1 MRVGIFD
8 FMDCAHL
15 VRTLD
20 KCEVPHGHTY
30 KVEVVVEG
38 ELKGG
43 MVIDFKDLRAK
54 AKQAMGAYDHKD
66 LSLIFDT
73 PSCENICLALFRDL
87 QPNLPGLRTVRLWEG
102 HNKWAEANA
111 DDEDL
116 STQIAALRPADMA
129 KP

>member
-38 ELKGG
+38 ELKNG
-43 MVIDFKDLRAK
+43 MVMDFKALRASAK
-54 AKQAMGAYDHKD
+54 AAMGAYDHKD
-66 LSLIFDT
+66 LSQIFEV

-87 QPNLPGLRTVRLWEG
+87 RRDLPGLTTVRLWEG
-102 HNKWAEANA
+102 HNKWAESNA
-111 DDEDL
+111 SDVSLDA
-116 STQIAALRPADMA
+116 QIAALRAPQAL